1 LEFIECYQEHI
12 IVCVGPVG
20 HCEESRLGGATKPC
34 PEQSEGTLE
43 IAKGDALATT
53 SSDYH
58 ACVPKLLLAG
68 GFMGALRRAGA
79 PFVSESKPSREEI
92 TNQIIPDGKEHQEY
106 DED

>member
-1 LEFIECYQEHI
+1 VGRCQE
-12 IVCVGPVG
+12 
-20 HCEESRLGGATKPC
+20 SSLGGATKPC

-43 IAKGDALATT
+43 IATGYALATT
-53 SSDYH
+53 SSDCH

-68 GFMGALRRAGA
+68 GLIGPLRRAGT
-79 PFVSESKPSREEI
+79 PFVLEFKPSREEI